1 MFQQSVQ
8 KMSFGFAIFHSFI
21 ERELK
26 LWFFLV
32 QSDILMTFTHFS
44 SLFTF
49 HWFSRFSNVISKW
62 ENSYYFW
69 IQIFTHYLS
78 NFCSKVKSKY
88 FNGCSFWSLVLPS
101 IFSIRRQW
109 AFSADDFSLIFFLY
123 ISRWSLLALS
133 SALDKA
139 CNWWF
144 LALSSLI
151 QLISYATSPNF
162 ANIT

>member
-1 MFQQSVQ
+1 
-8 KMSFGFAIFHSFI
+8 
-21 ERELK
+21 
-26 LWFFLV
+26 
-32 QSDILMTFTHFS
+32 MTFTHFS

-109 AFSADDFSLIFFLY
+109 AFSADDFSQIFF
-123 ISRWSLLALS
+123 SLH
-133 SALDKA
+133 
-139 CNWWF
+139 F
-144 LALSSLI
+144 SLK
-151 QLISYATSPNF
+151 LISAVFCSLYMTRHAAGDFWLFLHQFTSFHTLHHPTLL
-162 ANIT
+162 I